1 MQEFSQLHVSRKIT
15 VKSTMASAPLKFFS
29 FHSIPKLSVTQW
41 KRHNS
46 AINAYIFFKLLLR
59 VIQ

>member
-1 MQEFSQLHVSRKIT
+1 
-15 VKSTMASAPLKFFS
+15 MASAPLKFFS

-46 AINAYIFFKLLLR
+46 AINAYIFLKITIKSDSMTPTNYYYLPS
-59 VIQ
+59 